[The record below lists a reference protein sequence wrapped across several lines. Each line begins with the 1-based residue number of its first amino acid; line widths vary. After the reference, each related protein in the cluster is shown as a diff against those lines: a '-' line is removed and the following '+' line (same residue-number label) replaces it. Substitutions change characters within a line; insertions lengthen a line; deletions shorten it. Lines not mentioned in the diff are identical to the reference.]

1 MKKGS
6 ENKLKKETEEQFFK
20 RIYHK
25 QLIKS
30 QNNIKKFI
38 LGTQQLL
45 EDINKK
51 GSRLGER

>member
-6 ENKLKKETEEQFFK
+6 ENKLKKVAEEQLFK